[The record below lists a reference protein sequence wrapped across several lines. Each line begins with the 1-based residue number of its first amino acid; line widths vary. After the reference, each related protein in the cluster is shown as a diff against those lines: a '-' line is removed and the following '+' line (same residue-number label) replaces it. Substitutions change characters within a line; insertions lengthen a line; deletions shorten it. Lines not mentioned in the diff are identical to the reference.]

1 MNQFIFLGF
10 GLIVAWIIFT
20 FNRLVHDRNR
30 TKSAWSDVDVQLK
43 RRYDLIPKLVDV
55 VKGYGSYER
64 DVLENVTKLRAEG
77 EKTQD
82 PKLRGEIEG
91 VVNQHLSSLLI
102 IAEAYPDLKA
112 STIYLDLMKE
122 LTNTEDQLQYARRY
136 FNGAILVFNNRIESS
151 PDLFIAKAFHF
162 EKSAFFELENPLDR
176 KAPEVKI

>member
-1 MNQFIFLGF
+1 MNQIILLSLGIIIAWVIF
-10 GLIVAWIIFT
+10 A
-20 FNRLVHDRNR
+20 FNRLVQDRNR

-82 PKLRGEIEG
+82 PKLRGDIEG
-91 VVNQHLSSLLI
+91 LISQHLSSLVL

-136 FNGAILVFNNRIESS
+136 FNGAVLVFNNRIESF
-151 PDLFIAKAFHF
+151 PDLFIANAFHF
-162 EKSAFFELENPLDR
+162 EKSAFFQLENPLER

>member
-20 FNRLVHDRNR
+20 FNRLVQDRNR
-30 TKSAWSDVDVQLK
+30 TKSAWSDIDVQLK

-64 DVLENVTKLRAEG
+64 DVLENVTKLRAQG

-82 PKLRGEIEG
+82 PKLRSEIEG
-91 VVNQHLSSLLI
+91 LVNQHLSSLLI

-122 LTNTEDQLQYARRY
+122 LTHTEDQLQYARRH
-136 FNGAILVFNNRIESS
+136 FNGAVLVFNNRIESF

-162 EKSAFFELENPLDR
+162 EKSVFFELENPLER
-176 KAPEVKI
+176 KVPEVKI